1 MFLTEYAMRIR
12 HLVLVL
18 AAVLLSASVDAYT
31 KPDGADEGISKSS
44 NKGGNGN
51 GNSGG
56 DHGNPGSD
64 TAPGNSGNKGNS
76 GGTKLKVH
84 PPQGTCDA
92 SDSSSVD
99 GLDLQGPEGQSGAS
113 HVAHTSFGMIDAQT
127 CDPVAS
133 SSSAN
138 MMYFWYGSTFDFVL
152 NAHQLPPGSDWTLTY
167 QPEPLPSSGVIC
179 LGNATVNGCGQL
191 HLAGSVEL
199 DSNLPPGLDPTA
211 DPSTQPPDA
220 LLALVLSDDV
230 DCKGGTMTNFEAGM
244 YLWSARVRY
253 IDTDLLPPAGP

>member
-1 MFLTEYAMRIR
+1 MRIR

-18 AAVLLSASVDAYT
+18 AAALLSASLVAYA
-31 KPDGADEGISKSS
+31 KPGDGESEGMTKSS

-56 DHGNPGSD
+56 DHGN
-64 TAPGNSGNKGNS
+64 SGTPPGNS

-84 PPQGTCDA
+84 PPQGTCNA
-92 SDSSSVD
+92 SDSSID

-113 HVAHTSFGMIDAQT
+113 HVAHTDFGMIDAAT
-127 CDPVAS
+127 GEPVAS
-133 SSSAN
+133 SSSAT

-152 NAHQLPPGSDWTLTY
+152 NAHQLPAGSEWTLTY

-179 LGNATVNGCGQL
+179 LGNATANGGGQL
-191 HLAGSVEL
+191 HLASSVEL
-199 DSNLPPGLDPTA
+199 DSNLPPDLDPTA
-211 DPSTQPPDA
+211 DPSTQPEDA
-220 LLALVLSDDV
+220 LLALVLSEDV
-230 DCKGGTMTNFEAGM
+230 DCAGGTMTNFESDM